1 MNKFYIISLLIGTG
15 YSLPYLKMYEDYQQ
29 KQSKEINTW
38 DNIKTLIEKVPGLT
52 QALGQLII
60 IVITILI

>member
-1 MNKFYIISLLIGTG
+1 
-15 YSLPYLKMYEDYQQ
+15 MYEDYQQ
-29 KQSKEINTW
+29 KQSKEMNAW

-60 IVITILI
+60 MIIITILM